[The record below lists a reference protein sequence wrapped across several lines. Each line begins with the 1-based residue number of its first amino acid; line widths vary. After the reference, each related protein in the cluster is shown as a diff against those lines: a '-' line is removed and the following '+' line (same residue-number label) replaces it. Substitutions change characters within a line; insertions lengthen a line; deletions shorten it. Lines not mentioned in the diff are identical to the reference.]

1 MKLAARI
8 SDTHICPIGGSNPH
22 VGGIV
27 ISPGCHTVLISG
39 LPAARVSDRCSCLG
53 HPNFIISGSGSVYIG
68 GLPAARMGDKTS
80 HGGVITSGC
89 PNVFIGS

>member
-22 VGGIV
+22 IGGLI
-27 ISPGCHTVLISG
+27 ISPGCRTVLIGG

-53 HPNFIISGSGSVYIG
+53 QPNFITSGSRSVFIG
-68 GLPAARMGDKTS
+68 GLPAARMGDKTA
-80 HGGVITSGC
+80 HGGVISSGC
-89 PNVFIGS
+89 QNVFIGG